1 MKAEKVILSFVAVFV
16 GLLAAGVAFY
26 LYQTTRT
33 IPPEQAQPLGAK
45 TQREPTPTPQDTNL
59 LSVDSPKDEEVVTNK
74 VITISGKTVKDATIT
89 VSTQETDQVA
99 KPAENG
105 DFSLTQSIPDGTTI
119 IQISA
124 IFPNGEEKKVTR
136 TVTYTTESF

>member
-33 IPPEQAQPLGAK
+33 LPPDQAQPLGAK
-45 TQREPTPTPQDTNL
+45 TQQEPTPTPQDTNL
-59 LSVDSPKDEEVVTNK
+59 FSVDSPKDEEVVTNK
-74 VITISGKTVKDATIT
+74 VITISGKTVKDTTIT
-89 VSTQETDQVA
+89 VSTQEGDQVA
-99 KPAENG
+99 KAADNG
-105 DFSLTQSIPDGTTI
+105 DFSLTQTIPDGTTV

-124 IFPNGEEKKVTR
+124 IFPSGEEKKITR